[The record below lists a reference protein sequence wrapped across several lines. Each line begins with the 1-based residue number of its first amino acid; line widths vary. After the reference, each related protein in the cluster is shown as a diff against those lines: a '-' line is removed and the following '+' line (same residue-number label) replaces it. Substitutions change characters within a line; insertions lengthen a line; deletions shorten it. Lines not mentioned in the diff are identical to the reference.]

1 MLSALDIANFF
12 VDISVKG
19 KENDITNLKLNK
31 LVYYAQAWSF
41 VKLGH
46 GIFNEKVEAW
56 DNGPVVPSVYHAFKK
71 YGKNI
76 IQNTEKTYKPEIF
89 TAEEIDFL
97 LEIDENYSKYSASE
111 LVRQTHKIG
120 SPWQSVYIP
129 DVKNIEIP
137 PEKMK
142 EYYSDKTLQ
151 SIKIDTSSIPEI
163 GKRGKDGVIVLPAE
177 EYCKEDDIYNSYLE
191 LRG

>member
-76 IQNTEKTYKPEIF
+76 IQNTEKTYQPDKF

-129 DVKNIEIP
+129 DVKNIEIS

-142 EYYSDKTLQ
+142 DYYSDKTLH

-163 GKRGKDGVIVLPAE
+163 GKRGKDGIIVLPAE
-177 EYCKEDDIYNSYLE
+177 EYCKENKLKYKYY
-191 LRG
+191 